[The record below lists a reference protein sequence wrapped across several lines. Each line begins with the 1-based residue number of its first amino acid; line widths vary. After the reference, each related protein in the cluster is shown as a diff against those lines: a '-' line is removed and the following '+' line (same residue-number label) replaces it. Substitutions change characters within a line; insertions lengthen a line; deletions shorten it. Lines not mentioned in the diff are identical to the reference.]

1 MAIGQFL
8 ILFLFPAL
16 SSTLFALSETT
27 VSENDSIRELQE
39 LKLKLAH
46 LESKL
51 EETDR
56 NLNEKGLYLEEQ
68 ENLIQQMSLKIHHLQ
83 SVVSSL
89 KEDSSRGDERLKA
102 LEEEVQL
109 LWAAS
114 RKNNFD
120 IHILKSK
127 AQDAEDRLEA
137 VTSQAQKMADIVT
150 ERWIQIQQLEQA
162 VHITQMRT
170 LRARR
175 IRYSRCTFLKFINK
189 LFGDD
194 LEKLFGLL
202 DPYTLKL
209 KKFFVVAQEY
219 HHELQHFIKEEM
231 EKHEFTAL
239 LANRELV
246 FFMASALITFP
257 ILSAWMLLSSQLS

>member
-68 ENLIQQMSLKIHHLQ
+68 EHLIQQMSLKIHHLQ
-83 SVVSSL
+83 SVVLSL
-89 KEDSSRGDERLKA
+89 KEDASRGDERLKA

-127 AQDAEDRLEA
+127 AQDAGDRLEA

-175 IRYSRCTFLKFINK
+175 LRYSRCTFLK

-194 LEKLFGLL
+194 LEKLLGLL

-219 HHELQHFIKEEM
+219 HHELQHFIKKEM